1 MGIRLGLRYLSVSDG
16 DVRPQARLKK
26 NWQRRLRPL
35 VLSGVGL
42 LIFGKIVFLS
52 PAQLEESQ
60 SPPKTLEMSS
70 IVDPD
75 QHPRASGIPTDKTP
89 DYTIQQFTY
98 LSTHN
103 AEKEWNLSA
112 NEAYMFNSLKLV
124 HSRQVKALLYDTD
137 GNTTVVTGDESKYL
151 MNQRDLEIFGNV
163 VTTLP
168 DGFVIKS
175 DYMRYRPQQKRVF
188 IPDKMPVSGD
198 GQEEG
203 GEHIQFTSRGLEFDM
218 ERSEIYLPSTV
229 RFTTLRSGPNEE
241 PTTILS
247 DHCMIYR
254 KKQFAHFTENPNRSN
269 SSRFV
274 EIEQPS
280 TWGKGRFADLNYG
293 SAPNMV
299 QYLTLKDD
307 VSIKDLKKD
316 PGDPEPKASSDTN
329 SGTKSGTNSS
339 SDSSSGPEIKYATA
353 GRADFDS
360 HQNVIVLT
368 EYPQVYQDDDTVTGD
383 KILLH
388 RDTDIIEV
396 EHSNAFR
403 QGN

>member
-1 MGIRLGLRYLSVSDG
+1 VSEGLL
-16 DVRPQARLKK
+16 RPKRS
-26 NWQRRLRPL
+26 WQRRLRPL
-35 VLSGVGL
+35 ILSGVVL
-42 LIFGKIVFLS
+42 LIVGKIVFLS
-52 PAQLEESQ
+52 PSLLEESQ
-60 SPPKTLEMSS
+60 SPPKTLEMSTL
-70 IVDPD
+70 VDPD

-103 AEKEWNLSA
+103 DEKEWNLNAS
-112 NEAYMFNSLKLV
+112 EAYLFNALKLV
-124 HSRQVKALLYDTD
+124 HSKQVKALLYDTD

-151 MNQRDLEIFGNV
+151 MNQRDLEVFGNV

-175 DYMRYRPQQKRVF
+175 DYMRYRPQQKHVE
-188 IPDKMPVSGD
+188 IPASYAVAGD
-198 GQEEG
+198 GQEQG
-203 GEHIQFTSRGLEFDM
+203 GEHIHFTSQGLEFDM
-218 ERSEIYLPSTV
+218 EKSEIYLPSSV
-229 RFTTLRSGPNEE
+229 HFTTVRSGPQEE

-247 DHCMIYR
+247 DRCMIYR
-254 KKQFAHFTENPNRSN
+254 KKQIAHFTMNPSRSN

-280 TWGKGRFADLNYG
+280 TWGKGRRADLNYG
-293 SAPNMV
+293 TAPELV
-299 QYLTLKDD
+299 QYMTLFED

-316 PGDPEPKASSDTN
+316 PGAAVSAM
-329 SGTKSGTNSS
+329 
-339 SDSSSGPEIKYATA
+339 KYATG

-368 EYPQVYQDDDTVTGD
+368 EYPQVYQDEDTVTGD